1 MIEKDIFVEKRE
13 DVRERWR
20 RKKKVYLSKKGK
32 VKGEEKSIFVEER
45 KGERGRKKV
54 YLSRKGK
61 VQWNCGGGW
70 GRRIG
75 FGGGLKGKVREM
87 LIRRNWRK
95 C

>member
-1 MIEKDIFVEKRE
+1 MYGKGGEGIKKYICREK
-13 DVRERWR
+13 ERW
-20 RKKKVYLSKKGK
+20 
-32 VKGEEKSIFVEER
+32 
-45 KGERGRKKV
+45 RGRKKV

-75 FGGGLKGKVREM
+75 FGGGLKVKVREM